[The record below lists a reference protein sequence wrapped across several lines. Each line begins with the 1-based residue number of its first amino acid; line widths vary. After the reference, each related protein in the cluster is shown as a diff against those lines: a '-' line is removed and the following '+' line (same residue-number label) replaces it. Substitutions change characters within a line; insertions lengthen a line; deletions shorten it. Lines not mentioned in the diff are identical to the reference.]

1 MTQIPNVNVATR
13 VSAMRIAVTHPT
25 RWPKV
30 RRGAERFTDE
40 LSRYL
45 LSKGHT
51 AVAVG
56 QDENGLA
63 HRLWQAIPRPRR
75 FRDLTGYDTILP
87 LRRFLL
93 QHRFDVVQSLH
104 FTDGFAST
112 LARGGGHR
120 TCFYVTGP
128 PIPSALRRVPPDRY
142 LVARAIRRADKVLV
156 PSQYVAGIVREFYD
170 RDPTVLPVPV
180 DIEQFRPIAASPQEP
195 ATVLGVAAFDDIRKG
210 VRPLVRA
217 FVRLKGRIPELRL
230 VLSGQM
236 RPELRRELESMLPPA
251 FADDVEFAG
260 VGELKDLP
268 LLYSRASVLVVPS
281 KWESYSLVALE
292 AWACGCPVV
301 GAAHGALPELLN
313 DPRVSRLFAPGED
326 GVEVNDIEALANAI
340 EAGLEL
346 RRGRDTARLCRE
358 KAERYSWALLGP
370 AFEKIYATLCGR

>member
-1 MTQIPNVNVATR
+1 MPNDNVTKR

-25 RWPKV
+25 RWPIV
-30 RRGAERFTDE
+30 RRGAERFTEE
-40 LSRYL
+40 LSKYL
-45 LSKGHT
+45 LTRGHT

-56 QDENGLA
+56 HDESGLV
-63 HRLWQAIPRPRR
+63 HRLWQAIPLPKR
-75 FRDLTGYDTILP
+75 FQDLTGYDTILP

-93 QHRFDVVQSLH
+93 QHRFDVVQSMH
-104 FTDGFAST
+104 FTDGVASV

-142 LVARAIRRADKVLV
+142 LVARAIRQADRVLV

-170 RDPTVLPVPV
+170 LDPMVLPVPIDV
-180 DIEQFRPIAASPQEP
+180 EQFRPIAASPAEP
-195 ATVLGVAAFDDIRKG
+195 ATVLGMAAFDDTRKG

-236 RPELRRELESMLPPA
+236 RPELQRELGSMLPPG
-251 FADDVEFAG
+251 FAADVEFAG

-268 LLYSRASVLVVPS
+268 LLYNRASVLVVPS

-301 GAAHGALPELLN
+301 AAAHGALPELVN
-313 DPRVSRLFAPGED
+313 DPRIGRLFAPGED
-326 GVEVNDIEALANAI
+326 GVEVNDIAALENAI

-346 RRGRDTARLCRE
+346 RRGRDTARHCRE
-358 KAERYSWALLGP
+358 KAERYSWTLLGP
-370 AFEKIYATLCGR
+370 AFENVYASLCGR